1 MKKPK
6 TMEQVYQ
13 EYLKK
18 SANFR
23 KAGDIPPC
31 CGTCHYF
38 ATETGAFQQS
48 GSSFKQCCIGD
59 SDEER
64 HVSPEDVCDFYRR
77 FDNPPESWE
86 DNFDNEEDK
95 S

>member
-18 SANFR
+18 AANFR

-31 CGTCHYF
+31 CGTCHFF
-38 ATETGAFQQS
+38 ATEPGSFQ
-48 GSSFKQCCIGD
+48 QCCIGD
-59 SDEER
+59 AEEER
-64 HVSPEDVCDFYRR
+64 HISPEDVCDFFRR
-77 FDNPPESWE
+77 FDNPPKDWE
-86 DNFDNEEDK
+86 DSFEAPEEGSK
-95 S
+95 